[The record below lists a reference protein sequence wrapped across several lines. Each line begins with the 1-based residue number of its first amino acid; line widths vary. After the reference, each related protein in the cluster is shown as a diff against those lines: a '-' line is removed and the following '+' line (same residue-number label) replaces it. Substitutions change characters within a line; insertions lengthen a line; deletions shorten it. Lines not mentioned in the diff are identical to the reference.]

1 MIFSGIEEMI
11 SVAVKPG
18 AITLIR
24 IPSHGS
30 QDWKGYHPFHIT
42 ETFDAQIDLALLDI
56 KLPDMEARPN
66 LKVTVFSGF
75 AIEGPA
81 RKILDA
87 GAQDFIQKPFSLA
100 TLSEK
105 LKKVLEGK

>member
-1 MIFSGIEEMI
+1 MVAKAGKDAIHI
-11 SVAVKPG
+11 S
-18 AITLIR
+18 
-24 IPSHGS
+24 
-30 QDWKGYHPFHIT
+30 

-56 KLPDMEARPN
+56 KHPDMEARPN
-66 LKVTVFSGF
+66 LKVTVFSGY

-87 GAQDFIQKPFSLA
+87 SAHDFIQKPFSLA

-105 LKKVLEGK
+105 LKKILEGK